1 VGAASVLG
9 PITYNA
15 IDGTRGIAALCV
27 GFVQVGAHIATV
39 ISFEEDR
46 AGAGTGT
53 ASTKGYL
60 RRRPDEVFVP
70 PVIAASPLG
79 TVSGDFLHGT
89 ETGTKVQADHHCFMV
104 GRAFVIAFGVAATV
118 GLLGVTDDPRFAP
131 NIAMASVSETARE
144 PLDLGVRAATNFVLF
159 SRLGHL
165 SLRTAINAVGGTMTL
180 SFSSVRWCAGD
191 AAQGG
196 AIGELVVATA
206 DGVELLV
213 AGAPVFPL
221 LVAEV
226 VAHGN
231 AGFVMTVIV
240 DDTLAVLVVIVAL
253 AAITTL
259 RGIMP
264 SSTGGSLG
272 RHVIP
277 SGAIRP

>member
-39 ISFEEDR
+39 ISFEEDL

-165 SLRTAINAVGGTMTL
+165 SLRTAINAVGGTL
-180 SFSSVRWCAGD
+180 DNSLEVGASLRCA
-191 AAQGG
+191 
-196 AIGELVVATA
+196 I
-206 DGVELLV
+206 
-213 AGAPVFPL
+213 
-221 LVAEV
+221 
-226 VAHGN
+226 
-231 AGFVMTVIV
+231 
-240 DDTLAVLVVIVAL
+240 
-253 AAITTL
+253 
-259 RGIMP
+259 
-264 SSTGGSLG
+264 
-272 RHVIP
+272 
-277 SGAIRP
+277 